1 MAGGCR
7 EHHPMPDGR
16 AEAQTSLPVTDPE
29 RHLGLRV
36 SAMSPWV
43 GSEVGFAEIPD
54 IGGAVGIRANF
65 IILHRRL
72 VL

>member
-1 MAGGCR
+1 
-7 EHHPMPDGR
+7 MPDGR

-43 GSEVGFAEIPD
+43 GSEVGFAEIAD
-54 IGGAVGIRANF
+54 I
-65 IILHRRL
+65 RR
-72 VL
+72 